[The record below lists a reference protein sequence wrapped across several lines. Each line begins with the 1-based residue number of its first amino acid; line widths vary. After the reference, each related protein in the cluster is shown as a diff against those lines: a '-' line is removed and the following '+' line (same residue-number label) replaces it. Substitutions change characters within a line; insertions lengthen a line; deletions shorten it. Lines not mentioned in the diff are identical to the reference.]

1 MASSLFG
8 GFLPLGRTRCRG
20 MDIGNDSACSTAR
33 ERVHGESMPADPTVH
48 DNEWRPSRNLP
59 PLSRMDI
66 VGIAVAVIGTA
77 TLVLLWVIRVDQ
89 GHPNPYSAVT
99 IVRALIATGAVLI
112 NMAHVVGIFFFE
124 SVDYH
129 GPFQRL
135 FARLSMFG
143 TIAAVIVSLA
153 IGLL

>member
-1 MASSLFG
+1 
-8 GFLPLGRTRCRG
+8 
-20 MDIGNDSACSTAR
+20 
-33 ERVHGESMPADPTVH
+33 MPADPTIH

-77 TLVLLWVIRVDQ
+77 ALILLAVTSLD
-89 GHPNPYSAVT
+89 HDHTNPYSAVT
-99 IVRALIATGAVLI
+99 IARVLIATGALLI

-129 GPFQRL
+129 GSFQRF

-143 TIAAVIVSLA
+143 TAAAVIVSLA